1 MVVASPTPVGC
12 DKIQSIG
19 VPVIDFS
26 WKKGQVMEAVVRACE
41 EYGFFKLINHGVPK
55 DVIRRMEEEGHHFF
69 GRPASE
75 KQRAG
80 PPDPLGYGNKN
91 IGFNG
96 DMGEIEYLLLPTNPL
111 SIAQRSKAI
120 CRDPV
125 SFCLVVNGYIEAV
138 RGLACEILDLLS
150 EGLRIKDK
158 RTLSRLIKA
167 SDNDSMFRINHY
179 PSCED
184 KGSDSDVSTQC
195 RIGFGEHSDPMML
208 TILRSNDAGGLQ
220 ISVEDGVWLP
230 IPPDPSAFYV
240 NVGDA
245 LQALTNGRFLSV
257 RHRAMAHSIKPRMST
272 IYFAAPPLHA
282 WISPLPEMVTPQNPS
297 RYRPFTWAEYKRTTY
312 SLRLGESRL
321 NLFKTLT

>member
-1 MVVASPTPVGC
+1 MVNA
-12 DKIQSIG
+12 
-19 VPVIDFS
+19 
-26 WKKGQVMEAVVRACE
+26 
-41 EYGFFKLINHGVPK
+41 
-55 DVIRRMEEEGHHFF
+55 
-69 GRPASE
+69 
-75 KQRAG
+75 
-80 PPDPLGYGNKN
+80 
-91 IGFNG
+91 
-96 DMGEIEYLLLPTNPL
+96 
-111 SIAQRSKAI
+111 
-120 CRDPV
+120 
-125 SFCLVVNGYIEAV
+125 YIEAV

-184 KGSDSDVSTQC
+184 KDSDSDVSTQC

-245 LQALTNGRFLSV
+245 LQVS
-257 RHRAMAHSIKPRMST
+257 K
-272 IYFAAPPLHA
+272 
-282 WISPLPEMVTPQNPS
+282 
-297 RYRPFTWAEYKRTTY
+297 
-312 SLRLGESRL
+312 
-321 NLFKTLT
+321 